1 MPEENEEPELPGS
14 DDEELNWWE
23 PGDMAEPESLSA
35 SEIWA
40 DPPPFFPVDLR
51 PEVDDDRTPV
61 RVVVEGVYKSML
73 LDEEQH
79 FVRLTGADH
88 MLSIVIGPFEAQ
100 AILLPLQEV
109 KSDRPM
115 THDLLQTMIERL
127 GARVVSVL
135 IDDLWN
141 DFYYAKIQL
150 KQGKERFEVD
160 SRPSD
165 ALALAVRFDVPIF
178 VTERVL
184 EIADQ
189 KLED

>member
-1 MPEENEEPELPGS
+1 
-14 DDEELNWWE
+14 
-23 PGDMAEPESLSA
+23 
-35 SEIWA
+35 
-40 DPPPFFPVDLR
+40 
-51 PEVDDDRTPV
+51 
-61 RVVVEGVYKSML
+61 ML

-79 FVRLTGADH
+79 FVRLTGADR

-178 VTERVL
+178 VTERVF